1 VQCVRIPGG
10 AVDNGA
16 VAAWLRS
23 SARTSRLRKRST
35 ISLTTVISVARPTL
49 TTSACGSSS
58 SSSSSC
64 ALMDLCRTGIK
75 PMHCDE
81 QIARASMHASRAHRC
96 MHRARIDACIARA
109 PRRTADRLDMHGPC
123 TTHARTTSAQRIGLG
138 RRLLTSRW
146 VGGHPMNYVCCR
158 GTLIGMHAFR
168 QHCWLSAWLAR
179 VCYCQ

>member
-1 VQCVRIPGG
+1 MQCVRIPGG

-58 SSSSSC
+58 SSSSSSSC

-81 QIARASMHASRAHRC
+81 QIARAMMHASRAHR
-96 MHRARIDACIARA
+96 DG
-109 PRRTADRLDMHGPC
+109 RTADRLDMHGPC
-123 TTHARTTSAQRIGLG
+123 ITHARTTSAQRIGLG

-146 VGGHPMNYVCCR
+146 YEPQWLR
-158 GTLIGMHAFR
+158 GKGWLVQIGVFAR
-168 QHCWLSAWLAR
+168 AWVLA
-179 VCYCQ
+179 

>member
-1 VQCVRIPGG
+1 MQCVRIPGG

-81 QIARASMHASRAHRC
+81 QIARAMMHASRAHRDG
-96 MHRARIDACIARA
+96 RPTDYEPQWLRGKGWLVQIGVYARA
-109 PRRTADRLDMHGPC
+109 CVL
-123 TTHARTTSAQRIGLG
+123 
-138 RRLLTSRW
+138 
-146 VGGHPMNYVCCR
+146 V
-158 GTLIGMHAFR
+158 
-168 QHCWLSAWLAR
+168 
-179 VCYCQ
+179 